1 MADLKQKV
9 EIVVSKSG
17 TGAKEVTAEMRDLAA
32 VAKSTTSAFAG
43 LGTAFLGAF
52 GGETIINFAKQS
64 FKAFLE
70 SEEAANRLAG
80 TLRARGQYTKEYAA
94 NLQELAESLRD
105 VTTHGDEAILGVET
119 QLVAF
124 GASREQMEELT
135 KSVLDL
141 SAGLRIDLATAANMV
156 GKALGGET
164 SVFSRYGFKINEA
177 ASEGQKLN
185 SVLAQI
191 QERFGGLAE
200 NEGNTLAGQMRQMAE
215 AWGDIQESIGQL
227 IAQRLG
233 PAIKEL
239 GVLVKSISSAT
250 GGPAGSTAD
259 VPVGYTPQMA
269 MAEVVEVE
277 NKLRAE
283 LKIETSLERQK
294 QIRKAIHDLIEIQK
308 DKPNSD
314 TLDRLKNIGAN
325 IATGNPVGAGLAGIA
340 VSQRE
345 INQIETVLGA
355 KDVLANRQ
363 KPVSAAPVSAEQTKA
378 LQELGK
384 LEATLQTNR
393 LEGFE
398 KERAAIEV
406 NFQTRQASIERL
418 AELGRI
424 EDDQRHRLIV
434 ANEAVRE
441 QETAMVDLREVEKT
455 QAEQVAAFKER
466 QAELAQA
473 EQLRHQQASQEIADF
488 ERELN
493 ITAITSG
500 QTRIHLAISEFE
512 KRIAF
517 YQQLRNEGRITEEE
531 LVRLRKDANAEMR
544 KADAEYMATQMK
556 KSKELQ
562 QQYKQLGEAI
572 QVNLAGGLA
581 RATVQGIGNFK
592 DLGRAF
598 QQFASDF
605 LKQVAEMI
613 LQMLILNAIKAAG
626 RSFGFGLAAQGGVFP
641 RMMASGGVAGAFD
654 VSSPTYFP
662 NQNVVAGEAGRE
674 TLAVLSRPRTTSF
687 RGVPAVSG
695 SAAGNDVSLVS
706 TAGLGALA
714 GGSGGG
720 TIKIDIML
728 DQGLRAQI
736 ANEAAGQAV
745 VRVDQRLSE
754 DSQTSR
760 AVRQLSRA

>member
-9 EIVVSKSG
+9 EIVVSKTG
-17 TGAKEVTAEMRDLAA
+17 TGAKEVQAELKELAGA
-32 VAKSTTSAFAG
+32 AQSSISAFAG
-43 LGTAFLGAF
+43 LKGAMIGAF
-52 GGETIINFAKQS
+52 AGGAVINFAKET
-64 FKAFLE
+64 FKAFTE

-119 QLVAF
+119 QLIAF

-141 SAGLRIDLATAANMV
+141 SAGLRIDLTTAANMV

-164 SVFSRYGFKINEA
+164 SVFSRWGFQINEA
-177 ASEGQKLN
+177 ASEGQRFN
-185 SVLAQI
+185 SVLQQI
-191 QERFGGLAE
+191 QDRFGGLAS
-200 NEGNTLAGQMRQMAE
+200 NETNTLSGQMRQMAE
-215 AWGDIQESIGQL
+215 AWGDVKESIGQIL
-227 IAQRLG
+227 AVGLA
-233 PAIKEL
+233 PAINQLRELLKEAQ
-239 GVLVKSISSAT
+239 AT
-250 GGPAGSTAD
+250 GPSSKLAGATNYSDAQSKLDAERMDKLLTA
-259 VPVGYTPQMA
+259 
-269 MAEVVEVE
+269 ELRVE
-277 NKLRAE
+277 KSLDRQIQLRAA
-283 LKIETSLERQK
+283 I
-294 QIRKAIHDLIEIQK
+294 KALIESQK
-308 DKPNSD
+308 DPGRYLTDDEFNAAKY
-314 TLDRLKNIGAN
+314 RR
-325 IATGNPVGAGLAGIA
+325 VEA
-340 VSQRE
+340 VS
-345 INQIETVLGA
+345 NGA
-355 KDVLANRQ
+355 ALLQNR
-363 KPVSAAPVSAEQTKA
+363 PAAAAGPTFTPVSAEQTKA

-434 ANEAVRE
+434 ANEAVRD

-455 QAEQVAAFKER
+455 QAEQIAAFKER
-466 QAELAQA
+466 QAELSQA
-473 EQLRHQQASQEIADF
+473 EQLRHQQASQDIADF

-493 ITAITSG
+493 IQAINSG
-500 QTRIHLAISEFE
+500 QTRIHLAITEYE
-512 KRIAF
+512 KRIA
-517 YQQLRNEGRITEEE
+517 YYNELRSVGKITEEE

-544 KADAEYMATQMK
+544 KADAEYMATQLK

-562 QQYKQLGEAI
+562 EQYKQLGQAI

-706 TAGLGALA
+706 TGGLAALA
-714 GGSGGG
+714 GGNGGG
-720 TIKIDIML
+720 RIMIDIML

-760 AVRQLSRA
+760 AVRSLARS